1 MAKPIRETAVPVGGA
16 QEGQA
21 KVELVETRIT
31 GYMWVVMFV
40 AVAGYVFDAF
50 EVMVYSNALIEI
62 KKEFNFNF
70 AGSGT
75 VMTLSLLGY
84 AFGGLFWGPMTDR
97 IGRVKVMMWTVAG
110 YAAFTGLTALSWNVI
125 SLVSFRFLMGF
136 FAGGEW
142 DAGAA
147 LLTETWPP
155 KYRGRVIGVM
165 QAGWPLGA
173 IIASLV
179 YAGIAPIW
187 GWRYVFLSG
196 IVPAVIVFII
206 RLSIKETTSFRDH
219 QAKKVQVS
227 WTEIFQGK
235 YLKRTI
241 MFILISFIGLL
252 TYWCTGA
259 WIPAMLRAERGMT
272 IFQSSMWFIVVEIGD
287 WSGKASFGWVTDRIG
302 RRPAF
307 TVYWLLAF
315 VCVPLFVF
323 YSTIPALLGVLG
335 FMLGFSM
342 GFFSGYPLYGSELWP
357 TAMRATGMGIAYTG
371 IARMGSTF
379 GPMAIGAI
387 ADKAGIGTA
396 MSIMSLALL
405 LAIVIIW
412 TMGHETKGK
421 TLTELETT

>member
-1 MAKPIRETAVPVGGA
+1 
-16 QEGQA
+16 
-21 KVELVETRIT
+21 
-31 GYMWVVMFV
+31 
-40 AVAGYVFDAF
+40 
-50 EVMVYSNALIEI
+50 
-62 KKEFNFNF
+62 
-70 AGSGT
+70 
-75 VMTLSLLGY
+75 
-84 AFGGLFWGPMTDR
+84 
-97 IGRVKVMMWTVAG
+97 
-110 YAAFTGLTALSWNVI
+110 
-125 SLVSFRFLMGF
+125 
-136 FAGGEW
+136 
-142 DAGAA
+142 
-147 LLTETWPP
+147 
-155 KYRGRVIGVM
+155 
-165 QAGWPLGA
+165 
-173 IIASLV
+173 
-179 YAGIAPIW
+179 
-187 GWRYVFLSG
+187 
-196 IVPAVIVFII
+196 
-206 RLSIKETTSFRDH
+206 
-219 QAKKVQVS
+219 
-227 WTEIFQGK
+227 
-235 YLKRTI
+235 
-241 MFILISFIGLL
+241 L